1 MVELLVVAPPY
12 PGIDRCYGLEELTSR
27 DDGLIEARLNLR
39 VNDQVELAERIRM
52 TVVAVR
58 GESVRIGVD
67 APRTVQIFREEVYE
81 AILRENLAA
90 AQPSEVGESPEL
102 STLRRLGERLLSAPP
117 PEREGDDEQKPS
129 PEEEPS
135 EEN

>member
-12 PGIDRCYGLEELTSR
+12 PGIEQCYGLEELTTR
-27 DDGLIEARLNLR
+27 DDGLVEARLHLR
-39 VNDQVELAERIRM
+39 VNDQVDLAERIRM

-90 AQPSEVGESPEL
+90 AKPSQVGESPEL
-102 STLRRLGERLLSAPP
+102 STLRRLGERLLSGPT
-117 PEREGDDEQKPS
+117 PEREVDDEDKPS
-129 PEEEPS
+129 PGKEPS
-135 EEN
+135 EED